1 MRMHGTRPRR
11 TAVGR
16 GGLLRGRVSAR
27 AGVAPARDD
36 PEPPPGLSPGR
47 GVVVAALG
55 VTQILAWGSSYY
67 LPAVLAK
74 PIAEGTGWPLPW
86 VVGGLSLGLLV
97 AGLVSPRVGR
107 AIERTGGRPVLATSS
122 VLLAVGLAGLALARS
137 LPAYLAAWAV
147 IGLGM
152 GAGLYDA
159 AFATLGRLYG
169 QGARGAITNL
179 TLFGGFASTVCW
191 PLSAFLVETAGWRG
205 ACLTYAG
212 LQLAVALPVHLALL
226 PRRAPTSP
234 RVAAP
239 LPEAAAASPSPPSPV
254 RDRPAA
260 FLLLA
265 AALTLGS
272 VIQGVVSVHL
282 LAVLQ
287 ARGADLAAAV
297 ALGALVGP
305 SQVGARVVEKLLGGR
320 YHPIWTM
327 TASTVLVAAGLGLL
341 WADFPILAACLVPY
355 GAGVGIN
362 SIARGTLPLALF
374 GAEGYAALM
383 GRLAAPML
391 VAGAVAPSAGAFLLE
406 RVGASGTLAA
416 LAAAAA
422 GNVALV
428 AALFLSVRRGAARA
442 QA

>member
-1 MRMHGTRPRR
+1 MWLRATRRYQPS
-11 TAVGR
+11 GSR
-16 GGLLRGRVSAR
+16 GGLLRRRVSAGT
-27 AGVAPARDD
+27 APVAD
-36 PEPPPGLSPGR
+36 GPGR
-47 GVVVAALG
+47 GIVVTALG

-67 LPAVLAK
+67 LPAVLAQ
-74 PIAEGTGWPLPW
+74 PIAADTGWPLPW
-86 VVGGLSLGLLV
+86 VVGGLSLGLLA
-97 AGLVSPRVGR
+97 AGLISPRVGR
-107 AIERTGGRPVLATSS
+107 AIERSGGRPVLASSS
-122 VLLAVGLAGLALARS
+122 VLLAAGLAGMALAHG
-137 LPAYLAAWAV
+137 LPAYLAAWMV

-152 GAGLYDA
+152 GTGLYDA

-212 LQLAVALPVHLALL
+212 LQLAMALPIHLALL
-226 PRRAPTSP
+226 PKRPPAPVHLAAQSAT
-234 RVAAP
+234 RLAAP
-239 LPEAAAASPSPPSPV
+239 LPRPPASMVP
-254 RDRPAA
+254 DRPATL
-260 FLLLA
+260 LLLA

-282 LAVLQ
+282 LTVLQ
-287 ARGADLAAAV
+287 AQGAELAAAV

-341 WADFPILAACLVPY
+341 GAGFPIMAACLVPY

-383 GRLAAPML
+383 GRLAAPIL
-391 VAGAVAPSAGAFLLE
+391 IAGALAPSAGAFLLE
-406 RVGASGTLAA
+406 RVGASGTLAV
-416 LAAAAA
+416 LVAAAL

-428 AALFLSVRRGAARA
+428 AALFLSIRQGAARA
-442 QA
+442 AA

>member
-179 TLFGGFASTVCW
+179 TLFGG
-191 PLSAFLVETAGWRG
+191 
-205 ACLTYAG
+205 CLTYAG